1 MFYIA
6 FATESNAI
14 GWTCILIGYFSLFLF
29 LYSLRVMMER
39 LETKQLTVAHSN
51 SWRQHLQVNLLRYP
65 FNPIMSNSGK
75 WFSDQ

>member
-1 MFYIA
+1 MLYIA

-14 GWTCILIGYFSLFLF
+14 GWTCILIGYFSLFL
-29 LYSLRVMMER
+29 YSPRVMMEQ

-65 FNPIMSNSGK
+65 VNPIMSNSGK